1 MAQPTTREQI
11 IAAADRLFYE
21 RGFEKTSFADIAG
34 EVKISRGN
42 FYHHFKSKDEILS
55 SVIAARASK
64 TEAMLEVWEAQG
76 DTPGAQLRCFAE
88 MLIRNRNDIQAFGC
102 PVGTLCAEL
111 SKLDH
116 PAQADAGM
124 IFALFRQ
131 WLRQRF
137 VELGAAEDADSL
149 AMHLLARSQGIASLA
164 NAFRDEKFIRHE
176 VRLIEAWL
184 DEVRSRGAKNAGVRD

>member
-1 MAQPTTREQI
+1 MAEPTTREQI
-11 IAAADRLFYE
+11 VAAADRLFYE

-55 SVIAARASK
+55 AVIEVRASK
-64 TEAMLEVWEAQG
+64 TEAMLEKWEKQR
-76 DTPGAQLRCFAE
+76 DTPGGQLRCFAE

-102 PVGTLCAEL
+102 PVGALCAEL

-124 IFALFRQ
+124 IFTLFRQ

-137 VELGAAEDADSL
+137 VELGAVEDADSL

-184 DEVRSRGAKNAGVRD
+184 DEVRSRGATKAGTGG